1 MKWVDRTETVSV
13 DSLGDVVV
21 RGMRLSDKLRL
32 SQWDEAQDGPKS
44 RQFCAV
50 LAATVRA
57 PDGSAIFTNDEWDGW
72 GGENIED
79 AVRLF
84 DVAQRLSGLSADDA
98 KKKSSPR
105 KSGSR

>member
-13 DSLGDVVV
+13 ESLGEVVV

-50 LAATVRA
+50 LAATARA
-57 PDGSAIFTNDEWDGW
+57 SDGSAIFTEDEWDGW
-72 GGENIED
+72 GGDHIED

-84 DVAQRLSGLSADDA
+84 EVAQRLSGLSAEEAGKNSHPQRSD
-98 KKKSSPR
+98 SL
-105 KSGSR
+105 